1 MNTKDL
7 PADVRERFLLLL
19 HRALTHGVPATGLTG
34 LGPRTQAAIVEV
46 ARDHPD
52 ATPRAIARA
61 YEAFHLEHD

>member
-19 HRALTHGVPATGLTG
+19 HRALTHGLPVTGLTG

-61 YEAFHLEHD
+61 YEAFHDEHD